1 MSNQTPK
8 IKKIY
13 NTAKNGEFDDS
24 ADLMAIGLI
33 VDNTNAGEE
42 VEALRMIMNI
52 IDKEG

>member
-13 NTAKNGEFDDS
+13 NKAKKGCFNDS
-24 ADLMAIGLI
+24 ADLMAIGQI
-33 VDNTNAGEE
+33 VDNTDPGEE
-42 VEALRMIMNI
+42 VEALRMIINI